1 MLQGE
6 LAALGKKLRA
16 LGRSWWEGTQPLAP
30 GEGALGQDTK
40 GEGEAASGGKGQGS
54 EEGLNSVFGP
64 ESRERRC
71 RAAESEGQI
80 EEERAELRAP
90 CAGTGSRVWAPGCRA
105 GELGPGEQRER
116 PSCPR
121 AASPL
126 RGPAWP
132 GSEGLRSGGARTG
145 RESRAMLRLLEAE
158 LLFASLLSGPF
169 PPLSGDQKSKSC
181 PENKILTM
189 EYTCTGAGGMPATC
203 LRRKC
208 CEGYRFVMGQCIP
221 ESTDVC
227 ADFPC
232 EQQCTDNFGRVLCTC
247 FPGYR
252 FDRER
257 HKTHLHPYC
266 LDIDECM
273 ESGGAVCDQL
283 CTNTPGS
290 YRCHC
295 QLGYYIASDGTT
307 CLKSSNGTTVVK
319 SETLMGT
326 RSCSV
331 TCEEFS
337 SMKQTVSQLRQK
349 LLLPVLDNKSR
360 KSWMRINRKPAD
372 SSHHP
377 PALGPPGPP
386 GPPGDPGAT
395 GEKGSPGAVGPPG
408 PPGTPG
414 PRGDM
419 GPMGP
424 YPDFAHIKIGQR
436 GPVGAPGAP
445 GRNGQKE

>member
-1 MLQGE
+1 
-6 LAALGKKLRA
+6 
-16 LGRSWWEGTQPLAP
+16 
-30 GEGALGQDTK
+30 
-40 GEGEAASGGKGQGS
+40 
-54 EEGLNSVFGP
+54 
-64 ESRERRC
+64 
-71 RAAESEGQI
+71 
-80 EEERAELRAP
+80 
-90 CAGTGSRVWAPGCRA
+90 
-105 GELGPGEQRER
+105 
-116 PSCPR
+116 
-121 AASPL
+121 
-126 RGPAWP
+126 
-132 GSEGLRSGGARTG
+132 
-145 RESRAMLRLLEAE
+145 MLRLLEAE

-169 PPLSGDQKSKSC
+169 PPLSGDRKSESC
-181 PENKILTM
+181 PENKILTV
-189 EYTCTGAGGMPATC
+189 EYSCTGAGGTPATC

-221 ESTDVC
+221 ESVDVC

-257 HKTHLHPYC
+257 HKTYLHPYC
-266 LDIDECM
+266 LDIDECV

-283 CTNTPGS
+283 YTNTPGS

-295 QLGYYIASDGTT
+295 QRGYYIASDGTT
-307 CLKSSNGTTVVK
+307 CLKSSNGTTVLK

-326 RSCSV
+326 RSCSI
-331 TCEEFS
+331 TCEEFT
-337 SMKQTVSQLRQK
+337 SMKQTVSQLRHK
-349 LLLPVLDNKSR
+349 LLLPGLDNESG
-360 KSWMRINRKPAD
+360 KSWMRINQKPAD
-372 SSHHP
+372 RP
-377 PALGPPGPP
+377 PVLGPPGPP

-395 GEKGSPGAVGPPG
+395 GEKGSPGAIGPPG

-424 YPDFAHIKIGQR
+424 YPDFAHIKIGRR

-445 GRNGQKE
+445 GRNGQKGERGYPGPRGPPGPPGSFDFLLLMMADIRNDIIELQEKVFGQRRRMEFEMPSANSRDSEVHEWGSGQEELLRGPRPTRSAT